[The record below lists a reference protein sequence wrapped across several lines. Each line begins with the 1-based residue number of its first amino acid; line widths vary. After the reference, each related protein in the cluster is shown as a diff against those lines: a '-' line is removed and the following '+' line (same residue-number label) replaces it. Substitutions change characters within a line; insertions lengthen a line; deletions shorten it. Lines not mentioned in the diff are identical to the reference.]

1 MIIAFGRGFRLT
13 ELKKPPSDKRYGIM
27 PVQSIKSASFTPCTL
42 RSCSTVNEGE
52 GERERERQGA
62 AVYEKTCTN
71 VCILLANTEN
81 ERGGGG
87 GEM

>member
-13 ELKKPPSDKRYGIM
+13 ELKNLHRIRDTEL